1 MDQNHGPPTMKL
13 FGYLTA
19 EQLADIA
26 LRDATIHFKKG
37 EMLFL
42 SEEQVTWLFVVVSGQ
57 IRVFHQNAGGREQVA
72 C

>member
-26 LRDATIHFKKG
+26 LRDATIHFK
-37 EMLFL
+37 MLFL

-57 IRVFHQNAGGREQVA
+57 IRVFQQNAGGREQVA